1 MSRGRPAK
9 GPKMVEDL
17 DGSRDAKKR
26 LKVILE
32 TISGDRGAAEACA
45 ELGIGKSAF
54 HELRTKALQATL
66 ENLEPRPAGRPRK
79 EVSEEQA
86 EVERLEREK
95 KELLTELEIAHV
107 REEIMLAM
115 PEVLEPAKEAAPK
128 GTPMGAA
135 PLRSAAANCAAEK
148 KTMSGSEK
156 KKKLEERRKKKK
168 RREMRKR
175 SKKR

>member
-9 GPKMVEDL
+9 GAKLVEDL
-17 DGSRDAKKR
+17 DGSRDAKNR

-32 TISGDRGAAEACA
+32 AISGEKGVAEACA

-54 HELRTKALQATL
+54 HELRTKTLQATL
-66 ENLEPRPAGRPRK
+66 ENLEPKPAGRPRK
-79 EVSEEQA
+79 EVSEDQA
-86 EVERLEREK
+86 EVERLKREN

-115 PEVLEPAKEAAPK
+115 PEVFEPAKK
-128 GTPMGAA
+128 
-135 PLRSAAANCAAEK
+135 AAEK

-156 KKKLEERRKKKK
+156 KKKLEKRRKRKK
-168 RREMRKR
+168 RKEMRKR